1 MSGDIQ
7 VDLVV
12 EAIIGRTL
20 QQSLLEIM
28 EEVEEQEQRDR
39 NMVV

>member
-1 MSGDIQ
+1 
-7 VDLVV
+7 VV

-28 EEVEEQEQRDR
+28 EEVEEQEEMDR
-39 NMVV
+39 KRAA